1 MQWETYE
8 ADSGRG
14 TGQERAFCLCLRSP
28 EDLLIPGQTS
38 RVLTELRQAGLSQ
51 ALGVYFYRFTADG
64 IPFLKIGECSRTE
77 GISLRIARGWHYTTT
92 CSDTY
97 RGSRKKDAPERGS
110 AFLSAVETI
119 STENPAYFVFYQLR
133 ATHSFPKVDEMH
145 AFKLHQRY
153 FKRGTVNPDRM
164 NTHRTLGSQLVFHR
178 RAFREVLSKKLPS
191 GTPYED

>member
-14 TGQERAFCLCLRSP
+14 TGLERVFCICLRSP
-28 EDLLIPGQTS
+28 SDLLTAAPS
-38 RVLTELRQAGLSQ
+38 NRVLTELSQAGVDQ
-51 ALGVYFYRFTADG
+51 ALGVYFYRFSAQCTQ
-64 IPFLKIGECSRTE
+64 FMKIGECSRNE
-77 GISLRIARGWHYTTT
+77 GINMRIARGWHYSTT

-119 STENPAYFVFYQLR
+119 SQENPAYFVFYQLR

-178 RAFREVLSKKLPS
+178 QAFREVLLKKLPS
-191 GTPYED
+191 GIDYEC